1 MANDFYIHLF
11 LILFLGG
18 FIGWSLFFFTFWV
31 ISNLKNVQIKMIED
45 IQEDIKHIKSEIN
58 DLK

>member
-1 MANDFYIHLF
+1 MANDFYIYLF

-18 FIGWSLFFFTFWV
+18 LIGWSLFFFTFWV
-31 ISNLKNVQIKMIED
+31 ISNLKNVQIKMIDD
-45 IQEDIKHIKSEIN
+45 IKEDIKEIKSEIN